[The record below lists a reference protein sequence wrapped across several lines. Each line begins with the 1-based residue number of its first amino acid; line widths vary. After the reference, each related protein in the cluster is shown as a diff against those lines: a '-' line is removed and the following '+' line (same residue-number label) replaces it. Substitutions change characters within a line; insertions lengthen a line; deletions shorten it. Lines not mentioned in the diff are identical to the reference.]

1 MALESTQKRSLASFV
16 CDVKPTLLEATS
28 SLWRGNFEKAIR
40 SHATVS
46 PHVTPALDMVSLW

>member
-46 PHVTPALDMVSLW
+46 L